1 MRNEQLW
8 SAGEP
13 GVLVLPSGRLVRGRG
28 LRDPMPSGHPPD
40 FGVYLLGEEPPEFG
54 CHPTAPPTTQ
64 DRTEGWVKRWVKWP
78 DFWLPADPA
87 YLRKVLLARLRR
99 SEGERVEFAC
109 GGGRGRTGT
118 ALACLAIL
126 DGVPAAEAV
135 AYVRERYHPRAV
147 ETPWQKRF
155 VRKFDG
161 RR

>member
-1 MRNEQLW
+1 MIFGVGLW
-8 SAGEP
+8 VDHVEP
-13 GVLVLPSGRLVRGRG
+13 GRHIADALYQRIIQALGRCNR
-28 LRDPMPSGHPPD
+28 SAED

-87 YLRKVLLARLRR
+87 YLRKVLLESLRR